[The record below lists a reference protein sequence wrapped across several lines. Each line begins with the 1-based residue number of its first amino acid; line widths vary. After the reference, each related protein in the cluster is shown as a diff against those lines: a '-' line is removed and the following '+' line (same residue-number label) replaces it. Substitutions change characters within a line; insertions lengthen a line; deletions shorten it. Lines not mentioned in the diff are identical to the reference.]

1 MYFLEKARKEDL
13 LRLVSELDLEIPE
26 NATIAKLR
34 LVILDKKILMNNLL
48 EIC

>member
-1 MYFLEKARKEDL
+1 MSFLGKTRMKDL

-34 LVILDKKILMNNLL
+34 QVILDQKNF
-48 EIC
+48 